1 MPQTFKW
8 NQRHN
13 CNYVND
19 SDADYDAALWV
30 CVCVCVKTMWG
41 QDKVAGLIPNYSRH
55 SDSVL
60 PVFWGHLEVRC
71 HYFISVLISSI
82 QGKNAGDTTVSVR
95 FVALTHPR
103 WTVRMCR
110 WIPEEVLRTFSQF
123 FHKHLNITFMEFC
136 KRRQQGMIDDVPEG
150 LFPPPP
156 FHWNFP
162 PSALCGR
169 WSGALRGAEH
179 YNSSGAVRAA
189 GL

>member
-55 SDSVL
+55 FDSVL

-82 QGKNAGDTTVSVR
+82 QGKNAGETTVSVR

-150 LFPPPP
+150 LFPPPAISLELSSVGP
-156 FHWNFP
+156 VWEMKWRP
-162 PSALCGR
+162 A
-169 WSGALRGAEH
+169 RGWTLQLIR
-179 YNSSGAVRAA
+179 SC
-189 GL
+189 